1 MRGLAK
7 HEFLQWIGSLKTTDL
22 NDIDRKLLNLM
33 VANFD
38 VLASLS
44 TANGKRAIKINELVQ
59 KNHTS
64 LSTEFPNIQSD
75 QTDSL
80 KKFDQISN
88 FEIGPFRGFES
99 CELFEFG
106 KKYIFIYGPN
116 GSGKSSFCEGLEYAL
131 LGEIEEATSKRIRLI
146 DYIKN
151 AQKSEAKPPIAYST
165 NEMGL
170 KVEIPQNQAFYRFA
184 FLEKNRIDGFAR
196 ITATTAN
203 AQKDRIATLFGL
215 DAFSE
220 FVDGFT
226 ENIEKYFILENA
238 IESEFSKAISINDT
252 SRTRLGEIDKELGSN
267 SKKLN
272 GLVKAILPEDEHTV
286 EDLRQY
292 LNGSDGVSGFLQ
304 DITLQKTEQ
313 IPKALSVEV
322 LDLLPPILAKI
333 RNNLELLDKKI
344 MQLTAL
350 SSDVNFK
357 DLYNAI
363 ISIGL
368 TPDSDMLHC
377 PACKTPIEQ
386 VVCNPF
392 KNAKGE
398 LEKLESL
405 AELQQ
410 SILSIIGT
418 ISDDVLSTSGTIKS
432 INELC
437 EACEFI
443 GKPIPDLPVIKS
455 TSIENI
461 KMWKPELELGM
472 LKFENINLTIT
483 EIKSSLSSYNA
494 GLRAKRELKNSAD
507 VEIKKYKG
515 FNTLLIELTA
525 SEKNLNSQQDDVKL
539 KIEIFE
545 KGNKLKIKEI
555 EDENNKITIN
565 KQYVDAYKKLIESLK
580 RTRDQLPSKL
590 SLGLSD
596 KTKEY
601 YNFIN
606 AHDPD
611 FEQIDTLILPVAP
624 DEKIEI
630 KFKGESKTYDALYI
644 LSEGHIKVLGLS
656 ILLAKAVHENMGF
669 LIFDD
674 IVNAID
680 DDHRDG
686 IANLLMCHHDLE
698 NRQHILTCHGDM
710 FINKLEH
717 KLGAARSSKEVIRYR
732 FIPVD
737 LISER
742 GIKLSIGDPKHYLL
756 QAEAALNKDSRK
768 EAASRCRQAVES
780 LSECLWKKI
789 GKERNIN
796 LSVKM
801 RFPGCRPDLS
811 SVVDSLIKELKKID
825 EEAII
830 YVHMKKLKVL
840 NCWVLLNKGT
850 HEQDDLPE
858 FERKDVIDLLE
869 LVKKIEV
876 QINSIKLKT
885 IIN

>member
-1 MRGLAK
+1 MSGLAK
-7 HEFLQWIGSLKTTDL
+7 HEFFQWIGSLETTDL

-33 VANFD
+33 VTNFD
-38 VLASLS
+38 VLADLS
-44 TANGKRAIKINELVQ
+44 TANGKRSIKINELIQ
-59 KNHTS
+59 KNHTR
-64 LSTEFPNIQSD
+64 LSTEFPDIQSH
-75 QTDSL
+75 QSDSL
-80 KKFDQISN
+80 KKIEQLSN

-99 CELFEFG
+99 SELFEFG
-106 KKYIFIYGPN
+106 KKYTFIYGPN

-131 LGEIEEATSKRIRLI
+131 LGEIEEATLKRIKLE

-151 AQKSEAKPPIAYST
+151 AQKSESQPPVAYST
-165 NEMGL
+165 NKMGL

-226 ENIEKYFILENA
+226 DNIEKYFILENA
-238 IESEFSKAISINDT
+238 IESEFSKVISKNDT
-252 SRTRLGEIDKELGSN
+252 LKFSLGEIDKELGSN
-267 SKKLN
+267 SEKLN
-272 GLVKAILPEDEHTV
+272 GLVKEILPEGEHTV

-313 IPKALSVEV
+313 IPKDLSVEV

-333 RNNLELLDKKI
+333 RNNLELLDEKI
-344 MQLTAL
+344 MQLAAL
-350 SSDVNFK
+350 SSDLNFK

-368 TPDSDMLHC
+368 TPDSDMLYC

-418 ISDDVLSTSGTIKS
+418 ISDDVLSTKGTIKK

-443 GKPIPDLPVIKS
+443 GKPIPDLPVIKY
-455 TSIENI
+455 TSIEGI
-461 KMWKPELELGM
+461 EKWKPELKLEL
-472 LKFENINLTIT
+472 LKFKNINSEIK
-483 EIKSSLSSYNA
+483 EIKSLLSSYNA
-494 GLRAKRELKNSAD
+494 GLSAKRELKNSAD
-507 VEIKKYKG
+507 AEIKKYKG
-515 FNTLLIELTA
+515 FNTLLIELMA
-525 SEKNLNSQQDDVKL
+525 SEKHLNAQRKDVKIKIGTFETNNDL
-539 KIEIFE
+539 K
-545 KGNKLKIKEI
+545 LKEI
-555 EDENNKITIN
+555 ENEKKIISIN
-565 KQYVDAYKKLIESLK
+565 QQYVDAYKKLIESLK

-596 KTKEY
+596 KTMEY
-601 YNFIN
+601 YNIIN
-606 AHDPD
+606 AHDPE
-611 FEQIDTLILPVAP
+611 FEQIALLILPTTFG
-624 DEKIEI
+624 EKIEI
-630 KFKGESKTYDALYI
+630 RFKQETKIHNALYI
-644 LSEGHIKVLGLS
+644 LSEGHIKVIGLS
-656 ILLAKAVHENMGF
+656 ILLAKAVHENLGF

-674 IVNAID
+674 VVNAID
-680 DDHRDG
+680 DDHRSG
-686 IANLLMCHHDLE
+686 IADLLMCHQDLKE
-698 NRQHILTCHGDM
+698 RQHILTCHGET
-710 FINKLEH
+710 FIKTLEQ
-717 KLGAARSSKEVIRYR
+717 KLGAVRSGKEVTRYR
-732 FIPVD
+732 FAPVD

-742 GIKLSIGDPKHYLL
+742 GIRLSIGDPKHYLL
-756 QAEAALNKDSRK
+756 QAEAALNKDARK
-768 EAASRCRQAVES
+768 EAAFRCRQAVES
-780 LSECLWKKI
+780 LSECLWKKM

-830 YVHMKKLKVL
+830 FVHMKKLKEL
-840 NCWVLLNKGT
+840 NCWALLNKGT

-869 LVKKIEV
+869 LVKRIEV
-876 QINSIKLKT
+876 QINSIKLET